1 MATQEE
7 RLALQEASKRY
18 TGKDFGVGGFD
29 QAFEDSGVSAT
40 NRIREILNSSE
51 AQQYG
56 QQLASNQF
64 TPQISQV
71 DQAAAQSKSELDTL
85 IGQLQEQQKAAPEQT
100 FNDFNR
106 RGLFRSSMA
115 QKAVA
120 NTVGQ
125 LGSQIGN
132 AQIQRS
138 TRLAD
143 LAAQRASLLNK
154 QTQYANDFTSG
165 NRSAF
170 EQNVAEQ
177 EAAQQ
182 KMQHEQ
188 QLQQLKLQTAL
199 AQASRRGGSDSGK
212 SPKPET
218 SGLSTTNY
226 NSAYNSALS
235 ALEDADVSTAGT
247 QDRFLSAD
255 ERSQAEDQIRAIA
268 GSYGI
273 DPQELFD
280 KVWGDNQ
287 FRDYI
292 PGTFAGIPKT
302 YARVTG
308 GGSKSS
314 GTSGGGSFI
323 DRG

>member
-1 MATQEE
+1 MATQQE

-64 TPQISQV
+64 APQISQV
-71 DQAAAQSKSELDTL
+71 DQATASTTSDMDTL
-85 IGQLQEQQKAAPEQT
+85 IKQLQQQQQAAPEQT

-154 QTQYANDFTSG
+154 QTQFANDFTSG

-182 KMQHEQ
+182 KAAYEQ
-188 QLQQLKLQTAL
+188 QLAQMKLQTAL
-199 AQASRRGGSDSGK
+199 AQASNR
-212 SPKPET
+212 
-218 SGLSTTNY
+218 
-226 NSAYNSALS
+226 
-235 ALEDADVSTAGT
+235 
-247 QDRFLSAD
+247 
-255 ERSQAEDQIRAIA
+255 
-268 GSYGI
+268 
-273 DPQELFD
+273 
-280 KVWGDNQ
+280 
-287 FRDYI
+287 
-292 PGTFAGIPKT
+292 
-302 YARVTG
+302 G
-308 GGSKSS
+308 GGS
-314 GTSGGGSFI
+314 GTGSTILDSWLAGQMGGGQQPQQQQESF
-323 DRG
+323 DPNETLPDFTTAGPTNPNPVQQGPSAWQQFTQPRSVQDQLSLVKSLQPVKATTNFLKSNPTPYSALMHLFGR